1 MTHFKKL
8 TAALV
13 ATSAIIASQHAAFAI
28 DEDIGA
34 TAEFVEAVALVNPVD
49 MDFGTTEYTAGVG
62 TVITLDANGGTVTG
76 TDTTNF
82 TYGTGTAGAIDINGT
97 VGETVDISCETGG
110 TLSDGTN
117 TLALGDAEV
126 RIDGADTACAG
137 LGTTPV
143 AFVLTSGTDT
153 LNIGAAITV
162 PAAGILAAGTYDTAS
177 AGGDPVTV
185 RVIYQ

>member
-13 ATSAIIASQHAAFAI
+13 ATSAIIASGHAALAV
-28 DEDIGA
+28 DQDIGA
-34 TAEFVEAVALVNPVD
+34 TADFIEAVSLANPVD
-49 MDFGTTEYTAGVG
+49 MDFGTTEYAPGFG
-62 TVITLDANGGTVTG
+62 TVITLDANGGTVSG

-82 TYGTGTAGAIDINGT
+82 TYGAGTAGAIDINGT

-117 TLALGDAEV
+117 TLALGAAEV

-137 LGTTPV
+137 LGATPV

-153 LNIGAAITV
+153 VNVGAAITV
-162 PAAGILAAGTYDTAS
+162 PAAGIQAAGTYNTSNAS
-177 AGGDPVTV
+177 GDPITV
-185 RVIYQ
+185 RVVYQ